1 MGYRAKTKF
10 ELGQEREKKG
20 EGACRHSFDPAVPPF
35 LLFLPPDRP
44 RLAPPRSSPYA
55 PVACSQANYNVN
67 SSINHVS

>member
-44 RLAPPRSSPYA
+44 RLAPPYA